1 MTGMNRPRTAL
12 IAAALVCVLA
22 SGGCASG
29 HAAQENGTTGGQTAP
44 TSAKSS
50 QEVNAETTSSGIQEE
65 TSPSDKEMSA
75 EPVNHVN
82 GSSENGAAEA
92 DVTGLSEAAGNR
104 LKRDGLDCIGEA
116 DGL

>member
-92 DVTGLSEAAGNR
+92 ESRTSLDS
-104 LKRDGLDCIGEA
+104 LKLRKPS
-116 DGL
+116 